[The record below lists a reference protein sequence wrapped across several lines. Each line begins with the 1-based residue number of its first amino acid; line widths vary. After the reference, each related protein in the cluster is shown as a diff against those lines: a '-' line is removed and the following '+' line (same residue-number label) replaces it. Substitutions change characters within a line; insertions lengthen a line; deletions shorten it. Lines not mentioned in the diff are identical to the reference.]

1 MNATSPFSKYPG
13 LIIFYIGVIVA
24 VGLLSSCTDHC
35 TDSYTY
41 IEYTP
46 QYRSMSQIRSD
57 VIILPPQPVE
67 KFGKIYLHGTTLFV
81 TEPDSGIHVINNEDP
96 SKPISLSFISLP
108 GAHDVATKGN
118 YLYADSFLDLVV
130 FDISDRTNIM
140 EVKRVEDVFINHYY
154 YIDAQNDMF
163 LAEYVET
170 DTKVM
175 DAVDCDQQSI
185 FYEEDVIFMLA
196 DAGNSGGNLGGG
208 VSGISGSMARMNVVG
223 DHLYGID
230 SWSMHVMSLSDPA
243 CPEVIKDV
251 DVGWAIETIF
261 PYEQSLFIGAADGMY
276 IFDNTVPTDP
286 QLRSKFEHARACD
299 PVVVQDDIAFVTLRN
314 GTECLGFANQL
325 DVVDVS
331 NLDNPKLLYT
341 HEMTNPH
348 GLGIDGDKLFICEG
362 EHGLKL
368 FDKSDLSQISSKL
381 TNWIRSLNAYDVI
394 PFNDLLIVIGEDGLY
409 QFDYSNPEE
418 ILFLSKIDSGS

>member
-1 MNATSPFSKYPG
+1 MNAQSQLSKYSR
-13 LIIFYIGVIVA
+13 LSIILLGVLVA
-24 VGLLSSCTDHC
+24 IALLSSCTDQC
-35 TDSYTY
+35 TENYTY

-46 QYRSMSQIRSD
+46 QYRSMESVRTSVD
-57 VIILPPQPVE
+57 ILPPQPVE
-67 KFGKIYLHGTTLFV
+67 KFGKIYLHGTTLFI
-81 TEPDSGIHVINNEDP
+81 TEPDSGIHVINNADP
-96 SKPISLSFISLP
+96 SNPVSQSFINLP

-130 FDISDRTNIM
+130 FDITDKTNIT
-140 EVKRVEDVFINHYY
+140 EVKRVEDVFTNHYY
-154 YIDAQNDMF
+154 YVDNANDVF
-163 LAEYVET
+163 LAEYIET
-170 DTKVM
+170 NKHVM

-185 FYEEDVIFMLA
+185 FYEDDVIFMLEDFA
-196 DAGNSGGNLGGG
+196 ASSDGGGG
-208 VSGISGSMARMNVVG
+208 VSGISGSMARMNVV
-223 DHLYGID
+223 DNHLYGID
-230 SWSMHVMSLSDPA
+230 SWSLHVLTLDDPS
-243 CPEVIKDV
+243 CPELIKDV
-251 DVGWAIETIF
+251 DVGWNIETIF

-286 QLRSKFEHARACD
+286 QFRSKFEHARACD

-331 NLDNPKLLYT
+331 DLDNPKLLYT
-341 HEMTNPH
+341 HEMDNPH
-348 GLGIDGDKLFICEG
+348 GLGVDGDNLFICEG
-362 EHGLKL
+362 EFGLKL
-368 FDKSDLSQISSKL
+368 FDKSDLSKIGGKL

-418 ILFLSKIDSGS
+418 IVFLSKIDSGS